1 MTVPRLLHLER
12 LHGRKVLDVEGVV
25 AGSIHSVKA
34 ERVGKEC
41 LVREFLLGPAALL
54 YRLGLSAA
62 GLVGL
67 AWGSGPLR
75 VPWEQLDLADPEHPR
90 LRCTLDE
97 LKRLTR

>member
-1 MTVPRLLHLER
+1 MTAPRLLHLEQ
-12 LHGRKVLDVEGVV
+12 LHGRKVLDVDGAA

-34 ERVGKEC
+34 EWVGKEC

-67 AWGSGPLR
+67 ALGSGPLR
-75 VPWEQLDLADPEHPR
+75 VPWEQLDLGDPEHPR
-90 LRCTLDE
+90 LRCTVAE
-97 LKRLTR
+97 LERLTR

>member
-1 MTVPRLLHLER
+1 VTAPRLLHLEQ
-12 LHGRKVLDVEGVV
+12 LHGRKVIDSEGAV
-25 AGSIHSVKA
+25 AGCIHSVKA

-41 LVREFLLGPAALL
+41 LVREFLLGPAALW

-67 AWGSGPLR
+67 AMGSGALR

-90 LRCTLDE
+90 LRCTIAE